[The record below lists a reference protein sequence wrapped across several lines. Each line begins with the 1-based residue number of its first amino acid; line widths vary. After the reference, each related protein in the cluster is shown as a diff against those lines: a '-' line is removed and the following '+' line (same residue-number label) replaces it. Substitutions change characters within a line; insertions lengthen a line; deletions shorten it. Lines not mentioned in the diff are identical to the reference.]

1 MNEKKNNQKFVQS
14 ILFLYHDGGT
24 LPTSAWRSL
33 VALAVIEYVTK
44 VCVVVFTCDVGATAC
59 PPDEFYGLHRFRHY
73 FFSFFFLF
81 LKRWSN

>member
-24 LPTSAWRSL
+24 LPTPTWRSL

-44 VCVVVFTCDVGATAC
+44 VCVVVLTDRAFVPAFNQASLF
-59 PPDEFYGLHRFRHY
+59 ELLQMFLHCV
-73 FFSFFFLF
+73 
-81 LKRWSN
+81 